1 LRLLKDGTEP
11 TGPVALQTLE
21 SDPPEYG
28 TPRANAITVDLNA
41 MSTLD
46 PALEAMYEASE
57 REAKTSGEANASSE
71 TPAGSDA
78 QPEADVPS
86 VVEAVSAEPAPAEQP
101 VDVATESAEER
112 RVRFERDAMQY
123 VDQLY
128 SAAMR
133 MARNPADAEDLVQEA
148 YTKAFSAFHQ
158 YKPGTNLKAWLYR
171 ILTNTYINLYRKRQR
186 EPLQSNSDT
195 IEDWQLA
202 RAESHTSRGLRSAEA
217 EALDHLPDSDVKRAL
232 QAIPEEFRLAVY
244 FADVEGFAYKE
255 ISDIMN
261 TPIGTVMSRLHRG
274 RKMLRDMLADYAAE
288 RGFKGA
294 VESQD
299 TAATTK
305 QENRK

>member
-1 LRLLKDGTEP
+1 MGLVKDGMDVA
-11 TGPVALQTLE
+11 GPVAMEALE
-21 SDPPEYG
+21 TGAPEYG
-28 TPRANAITVDLNA
+28 SPRARSVTVDLGA

-46 PALEAMYEASE
+46 PALEAMYEASG
-57 REAKTSGEANASSE
+57 REAKTADVSPDAAKSGG
-71 TPAGSDA
+71 TPDA
-78 QPEADVPS
+78 ALLPDTAATEPEAP
-86 VVEAVSAEPAPAEQP
+86 AV
-101 VDVATESAEER
+101 DLATESTEER
-112 RVRFERDAMQY
+112 RIRFERDAMQY

-202 RAESHTSRGLRSAEA
+202 RAESHTSSGLRSAEA
-217 EALDHLPDSDVKRAL
+217 EALDHLPDTDVKRAL

-274 RKMLRDMLADYAAE
+274 RKMLRDMLAEYAAE
-288 RGFKGA
+288 RGFKTA
-294 VESQD
+294 VDPQE
-299 TAATTK
+299 TAGSTQ